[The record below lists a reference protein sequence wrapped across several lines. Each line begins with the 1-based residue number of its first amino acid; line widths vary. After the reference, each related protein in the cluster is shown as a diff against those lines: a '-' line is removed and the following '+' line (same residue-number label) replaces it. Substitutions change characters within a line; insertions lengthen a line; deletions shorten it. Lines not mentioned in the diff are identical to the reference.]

1 MGHTITIL
9 SIVLCTSVRAM
20 ERMDHEE
27 QWQSDQQDCKLVSN
41 RKSLMNEYHLP
52 QCETAQEAERPST
65 PTEVHDLV
73 MWDKMDD
80 QYDGTLTDEE
90 TSGSSHQT
98 QAKSKMDQETEHPR
112 EAEAAQWH
120 QRFLRYVRAFN
131 MENPIMDDRVVL
143 RYCALIEKK

>member
-98 QAKSKMDQETEHPR
+98 QAKSKMTKRPNIHVKPKQPNGIRDSCGTCGRLIWRIPSWTTE
-112 EAEAAQWH
+112 
-120 QRFLRYVRAFN
+120 LSCDIVR
-131 MENPIMDDRVVL
+131 
-143 RYCALIEKK
+143 